1 MERICVCKWHCDRI
15 NLEHVVFASNWI
27 LRTCPR
33 AHYKYTSQ
41 SHLQILYMI
50 IIIISE
56 AAELS
61 MYLVLVVVLLRLS
74 IVVCW
79 FCNAL
84 HKQRTDCML
93 SRLAVRE
100 TLNATNIIIFS
111 LSLCVHHPFARW
123 GGKVL
128 NRRQWYSA
136 VGGGV
141 TIPLFCTSISITG
154 CDSYVIL
161 YQQPTVNKNS
171 RPIKMQYLFIASV
184 AARV

>member
-111 LSLCVHHPFARW
+111 LSLSLCPPSLRQMGWKSAEPATMIFC
-123 GGKVL
+123 GGWWC
-128 NRRQWYSA
+128 NYS
-136 VGGGV
+136 
-141 TIPLFCTSISITG
+141 I
-154 CDSYVIL
+154 IL
-161 YQQPTVNKNS
+161 YF
-171 RPIKMQYLFIASV
+171 YFYHGLW
-184 AARV
+184 